1 MSKQDD
7 QFYREFGIILGAL
20 FVFFLLAL
28 FAARAIGGAAIQ
40 EQMQSPGEVAKRI
53 EPVGQVQLGEAGQM
67 AEAPA
72 ATVEVAAAAPKSC
85 DEVYQA
91 NCMACHATG
100 AAGAPKMGDAAAWKP
115 RAALGF
121 NSLLNSAINGKGLM
135 APRAGF
141 SYLTDEDLAN
151 AIRYMLEQTGVTA
164 N

>member
-1 MSKQDD
+1 
-7 QFYREFGIILGAL
+7 
-20 FVFFLLAL
+20 
-28 FAARAIGGAAIQ
+28 
-40 EQMQSPGEVAKRI
+40 
-53 EPVGQVQLGEAGQM
+53 M

-72 ATVEVAAAAPKSC
+72 ATVEVAAAAPKSG